1 MEIHMVQVPG
11 RRGSAPPRPARLRG
25 VTLRAGG
32 LLLALAALALVCLL
46 SVWLGLKSIPFAD
59 TWSVLWHNDGS
70 AEAVIVHELRIPR
83 TLLGLL
89 VGAALGLSGAL
100 MQALSRNALAEPG
113 LLGVTM
119 GASSAVVIGIA
130 FLGVSGTSGSVW
142 LAFAGAAFA
151 SVVVYV
157 LGSTGRA
164 AVTPDR
170 LIMAG
175 AAITAVLLAFN
186 SAVLL
191 LDPGA
196 FNQYRFWHVG
206 SLAGRRMDVVT
217 AVAPFL
223 LGGTLLALGL
233 ARPLNGLALGEET
246 GRALGVHIGRTRW
259 LGALAITVLCGAATA
274 AAGPI
279 GFLGLA
285 VPHIARLLVGADQ
298 RWVLPY
304 SAVLAPMLLLGA
316 DILGRLLVAPAE
328 LAVGIVTAVLGAPVF
343 LALCRRRKLVHS

>member
-1 MEIHMVQVPG
+1 MVEVLAT
-11 RRGSAPPRPARLRG
+11 RGGSPPRTARARG
-25 VTLRAGG
+25 IALRAGG
-32 LLLALAALALVCLL
+32 LLLAVLALAVVCLL
-46 SVWLGLKSIPFAD
+46 SVWFGLKSIPFAD
-59 TWSVLWHNDGS
+59 IWSVLWHNDGS

-100 MQALSRNALAEPG
+100 MQALSRNALADPG

-119 GASSAVVIGIA
+119 GASTAVVIGIA
-130 FLGVSGTSGSVW
+130 FLGVSGTTGSIV
-142 LAFAGAAFA
+142 LGFAGAAIA
-151 SVVVYV
+151 SLVVYV

-186 SAVLL
+186 TAVLL
-191 LDPGA
+191 LDPA
-196 FNQYRFWHVG
+196 SFNQFRYWNAG

-217 AVAPFL
+217 VVAPFL
-223 LGGTLLALGL
+223 GAGILLALGL

-246 GRALGVHIGRTRW
+246 GRALGVHMGRTRW

-279 GFLGLA
+279 SFLGLA
-285 VPHIARLLVGADQ
+285 VPHLARLLVGADQ
-298 RWVLPY
+298 RWVLPF

-328 LAVGIVTAVLGAPVF
+328 LAVGIVTAFLGAPVF